1 MLHLERGGVRGAAS
15 REGGLEVLHL
25 ERGGG
30 VRGAASREGGLEV
43 LHLER
48 GG

>member
-1 MLHLERGGVRGAAS
+1 MLHLERGAS

-25 ERGGG
+25 ERGG
-30 VRGAASREGGLEV
+30 LEV

>member
-15 REGGLEVLHL
+15 RE
-25 ERGGG
+25 RG
-30 VRGAASREGGLEV
+30 VRGAASRE
-43 LHLER
+43 R